1 MKMEKTLDCFQ
12 TEWYENLEKGRLQI
26 EDISVVPDVYLKNQ
40 QLDHDLKHYR
50 SQMEKYK
57 EAAL

>member
-1 MKMEKTLDCFQ
+1 MEDV
-12 TEWYENLEKGRLQI
+12 
-26 EDISVVPDVYLKNQ
+26 SVVPDVYLKNQ

-57 EAAL
+57 DAAL